1 MKNIIKFI
9 LDNNTYYVYETLLKR
24 IDILLLWQNIQL
36 VVSMHYVILGIACGG
51 VEKVLVRER
60 HYN

>member
-1 MKNIIKFI
+1 MKNIIKFM
-9 LDNNTYYVYETLLKR
+9 LDNNNYYAYETLLKR
-24 IDILLLWQNIQL
+24 IDMLLLWQNIQL

>member
-1 MKNIIKFI
+1 MKNIIKFM
-9 LDNNTYYVYETLLKR
+9 LDNNNYYAYETLLKR
-24 IDILLLWQNIQL
+24 IDMLLLWQNIQL

-60 HYN
+60 HFN

>member
-1 MKNIIKFI
+1 MKNIIKFM

-24 IDILLLWQNIQL
+24 IDILLLRQNIQL

>member
-24 IDILLLWQNIQL
+24 IDILLLRQNIQL

-51 VEKVLVRER
+51 GEKVLVRER
-60 HYN
+60 HFN